1 MDLLVNRIS
10 LGGEICRDTRA
21 FCLGTLDDA
30 IQKHELTASQ
40 LLQLRGG
47 SGTHH
52 PTGTN
57 HARRAS
63 KVTLQSP
70 GRSADALR
78 RENSLTSKRLTAKGL
93 AAASLN
99 FGVGRVDASLH
110 IRVHVSSGFVHP
122 SCPGRGNRD
131 GAHHVEVEG
140 AEPSS
145 RVVEVVVADLR
156 RRRVVTAWGDHF
168 LSSRLAGNAPSVQ
181 LRRRELFRVFGAL
194 VLDLLLSP
202 PVQDTRQF

>member
-1 MDLLVNRIS
+1 MLVDERENVRLGRLGQFNDETDDVHVVSLLCQIRHELVDLLVNRIS

-145 RVVEVVVADLR
+145 
-156 RRRVVTAWGDHF
+156 
-168 LSSRLAGNAPSVQ
+168 
-181 LRRRELFRVFGAL
+181 
-194 VLDLLLSP
+194 
-202 PVQDTRQF
+202 